1 MRLISIERCQ
11 AGMVLAQPICTDQ
24 GTILLNTDMTLTD
37 SMIERLKQKGINTIY
52 IRDEATEDIEIEET
66 ISQETRQMAM
76 KVIYQGFSEII
87 HAEKKWKAR
96 LSPATTAAFRN
107 VFELI
112 LADLKNNRKAIGLL
126 SDMYIQ
132 DHYVYAHSLNVAIYA
147 AAVGLELGYTDKEL
161 LELGIGA
168 MLHDI
173 GKLMIPEEILY
184 KPGRLTDEEFS
195 TVKQHAEYGFNY
207 LRHQQGIPLLAAHCA
222 YQHHERL
229 DGTGY
234 PRALQGDE
242 IHKYARLLSVCDVFD
257 ALTTNRVYRNAMLP
271 HDAMEII
278 FAGTGTHFEP
288 KIVEA
293 FRKTVAIY
301 PIGLTVTLNTG
312 AVGIVVD
319 YNRNLPGRPVVR
331 IIKREDG
338 SKPVPYYEMD
348 LSKELNITIVQC
360 EPIL

>member
-66 ISQETRQMAM
+66 VSQETRQMAM

-112 LADLKNNRKAIGLL
+112 LADLKKNRKAIGLL
-126 SDMYIQ
+126 SDIYIQ

-173 GKLMIPEEILY
+173 GKLMIPEEVLY

-234 PRALQGDE
+234 PRALRGDE

-257 ALTTNRVYRNAMLP
+257 ALTTNRVYRSAMLP

-288 KIVEA
+288 EIVEA

-312 AVGIVVD
+312 AIGIVVD

>member
-1 MRLISIERCQ
+1 MK
-11 AGMVLAQPICTDQ
+11 
-24 GTILLNTDMTLTD
+24 LTD
-37 SMIERLKQKGINTIY
+37 SIIERLKQKGINTIY
-52 IRDEATEDIEIEET
+52 IRDEATEDIEIEEAV
-66 ISQETRQMAM
+66 SQKTRQTAM

-87 HAEKKWKAR
+87 QAEKKWKAR
-96 LSPATTAAFRN
+96 LSPSTAAAFRN
-107 VFELI
+107 VFEMI
-112 LADLKNNRKAIGLL
+112 LNDLKKNGKAIGLL

-147 AAVGLELGYTDKEL
+147 AALGLELGYTDKEL

-184 KPGRLTDEEFS
+184 KPGRLTDDEFA
-195 TVKQHAEYGFNY
+195 TMKQHAEYGFDY
-207 LRHQQGIPLLAAHCA
+207 LRQQQGIPLLAAHCA
-222 YQHHERL
+222 FQHHERL

-234 PRALQGDE
+234 PRALRGDQ

-257 ALTTNRVYRNAMLP
+257 ALTTNRVYRRAMLP

-288 KIVEA
+288 AIVEA
-293 FRKTVAIY
+293 FRKTIAIY

-319 YNRNLPGRPVVR
+319 YNRNLPSRPVVR
-331 IIKREDG
+331 VIQHTDG
-338 SKPVPYYEMD
+338 SKAEPYYEVD
-348 LSKELNITIVQC
+348 LSKELNITVVEC
-360 EPIL
+360 EAIL